1 MNEFN
6 TFHCFFL
13 DRCRRQM
20 IAIHFGEEWE
30 SSCNQMCDHC
40 SLKAQQQSN
49 VEMFPLFSHISAIRM
64 ILERASRQ
72 DTRLTG
78 ITRLFQQ

>member
-1 MNEFN
+1 
-6 TFHCFFL
+6 
-13 DRCRRQM
+13 M

-49 VEMFPLFSHISAIRM
+49 VKMFPLFSHISAIRM

-78 ITRLFQQ
+78 ITRLFQQWLMKVMIYSELKGKEYN